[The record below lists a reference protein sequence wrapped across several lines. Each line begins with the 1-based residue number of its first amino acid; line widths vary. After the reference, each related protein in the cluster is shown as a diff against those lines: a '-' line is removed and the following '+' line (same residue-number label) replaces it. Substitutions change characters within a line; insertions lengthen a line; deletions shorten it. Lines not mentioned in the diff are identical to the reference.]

1 MFSALDKKLYRDLGR
16 MKMQAIAI
24 GLVIAVGVVVLV
36 MMDGLFN
43 SLNQTKTTYY
53 DRYRLAEV
61 YAPAVRAPKHLLEN
75 LATVPG
81 VDSVIG
87 RIRGGGLVNLPQED
101 VPITAAIVSLPD
113 HGAVRLN
120 DIYLAEGKQ
129 IERGRE
135 DQILLLRSFAK
146 AHGLQPG
153 DQISATING
162 AKRKLEIAGLAQ
174 SPEFLLSMAPGDLAP
189 DDKRYAVIWMSETSL
204 GAAFDLK
211 GAFSE
216 ALFSLTRDAKLPEVL
231 DRVDQILAN
240 YGGTGA
246 YGLEDQTSNRF
257 LTEEIKGLATQ
268 SKILPPIFLAIAAF
282 LLNIVISRMIQ
293 SEREQIGLLKAF
305 GYSSLEVSAHYF
317 KFVLAIAIG
326 GALVGCL
333 IGVWV
338 GRSYADLFQQYY
350 KFPFLVFRVDPQA
363 FIIGILV
370 SVFTASAGALFV
382 LRKVFA
388 LTPAVAMRP
397 PAPADYSRAGGFMA
411 AVKRIFDQPTRMVLR
426 RIARHPGRAFG
437 AALGVGAGMG
447 LSAASIGLMMTF
459 TSVVDQTFD
468 YVDRSDMTVVFAALR
483 STDTLNELQSL
494 EGVTHVEPFRAVP
507 VILRNGLH
515 AHKGAVTG
523 LVANPQ
529 QYRPVDKDLNPI
541 TLREDGIIIAKA
553 LAKKLAISPGQK
565 LFIEVQDG
573 ERPTLQMPVVGVAET
588 LSGAPAYLEIGALNR
603 ALKQPNQISGA
614 YLQIDE
620 KFQAPLYEA
629 LKAMPIIA
637 GASLKSKSR
646 EAFETLM
653 DQSAGSMR
661 YVMSFIAAIITFGI
675 VYNSARIAFA
685 ERSRDL
691 ASLRVIGFT
700 KGETAFVLL
709 GELAI
714 MVIMAVPIGIAFG
727 LGLNAAIV
735 EGFSTDLYQIPN
747 QIQPEA
753 FGTAGI
759 AVLVSSVFSGWM
771 VKRNMDGLDL
781 VSALKTR
788 E

>member
-1 MFSALDKKLYRDLGR
+1 MFSALDKKLVRDLNR
-16 MKMQAIAI
+16 MKMQAVAI

-43 SLNQTKTTYY
+43 SLNQTKETYY

-61 YAPAVRAPKHLLEN
+61 YAPAVRAPRHLLEN
-75 LATVPG
+75 LADIPG
-81 VDSVIG
+81 VDSAIG
-87 RIRGGGLVNLPQED
+87 RIRGSGLINLQNED
-101 VPITAAIVSLPD
+101 VPISAAVVSLPD
-113 HGAVRLN
+113 HGVPRLN
-120 DIYLAEGKQ
+120 DIYLAEGNQ
-129 IERGRE
+129 LDSARE
-135 DQILLLRSFAK
+135 DQAILLRSFAN
-146 AHGLQPG
+146 AHNISPG
-153 DQISATING
+153 DTISATING
-162 AKRKLEIAGLAQ
+162 ARRKLEIAGLAQ
-174 SPEFLLSMAPGDLAP
+174 SPEFLISMAPGELAP
-189 DDKRYAVIWMSETSL
+189 DDRRFAVLWMSETSL

-216 ALFSLTRDAKLPEVL
+216 ALFSITRDAKLPEVL
-231 DRVDQILAN
+231 DRIDQVLAN
-240 YGGTGA
+240 YGGTSA
-246 YGLEDQTSNRF
+246 YGIEDQASNRF

-305 GYSSLEVSAHYF
+305 GYTSLEVSAHYF

-333 IGVWV
+333 IGVMV

-363 FIIGILV
+363 FVIGILV

-397 PAPADYSRAGGFMA
+397 PAPADYSTAGGLLAM
-411 AVKRIFDQPTRMVLR
+411 VKSIFDQPTRMVLR
-426 RIARHPGRAFG
+426 RLARHPGRALG

-447 LSAASIGLMMTF
+447 LCAASIGLMMTF
-459 TSVVDQTFD
+459 STVVDQTFD
-468 YVDRSDMTVVFAALR
+468 YVDRSDMTVVFAVPR
-483 STDTLNELQSL
+483 SKDTLFELASL
-494 EGVTHVEPFRAVP
+494 EGVTHVEPFRMVP
-507 VILRNGLH
+507 VVLRNGLYS
-515 AHKGAVTG
+515 HKGAVTG
-523 LVANPQ
+523 LVANPLQ
-529 QYRPVDKDLNPI
+529 FRAVDKDLNPI
-541 TLREDGIIIAKA
+541 TLREDGIIIAQS

-565 LFIEVQDG
+565 VTIEVQDG
-573 ERPTLQMPVVGVAET
+573 SRPVLQMPIVGIAET
-588 LSGAPAYLEIGALNR
+588 LSGAPAYLHIDALNR
-603 ALKQPNQISGA
+603 ALKQPNQVSGA

-620 KFQAPLYEA
+620 KYQTPLYEA
-629 LKAMPIIA
+629 LKAMPVIA

-685 ERSRDL
+685 ERARDL

-714 MVIMAVPIGIAFG
+714 MVLLAVPIGIVIG
-727 LGLNAAIV
+727 LGLNIAIV

-753 FGTAGI
+753 FGTAGV
-759 AVLVSSVFSGWM
+759 AVLVSSIFSGWM

>member
-1 MFSALDKKLYRDLGR
+1 MLSALDKKLLRDLGR

-36 MMDGLFN
+36 MMDGLFH
-43 SLNQTKTTYY
+43 SLSQTKDTYY
-53 DRYRLAEV
+53 DRYRLAQA
-61 YAPAVRAPKHLLEN
+61 YAPAVRAPKYLLNN
-75 LATVPG
+75 LAAIPG
-81 VDSVIG
+81 VDSVMG
-87 RIRGGGLVNLPQED
+87 RMRGGGLIDLPQED
-101 VPITAAIVSLPD
+101 VPISAAVLSLPD
-113 HGAVRLN
+113 HGVPRLN
-120 DIYLAEGKQ
+120 DIYLAEGNQ
-129 IERGRE
+129 LDPGRE
-135 DQILLLRSFAK
+135 NQAILLRSFAN
-146 AHGLQPG
+146 AHGISPG
-153 DQISATING
+153 DTISATING
-162 AKRKLEIAGLAQ
+162 ARRKLEIAGLAQ
-174 SPEFLLSMAPGDLAP
+174 SPEFLISMAPGELAP
-189 DDKRYAVIWMSETSL
+189 DDKRFAVLWMSETSL
-204 GAAFDLK
+204 GAAFDLR

-216 ALFSLTRDAKLPEVL
+216 ALFSLTRDAKLPQVL
-231 DRVDQILAN
+231 DRVDQVLAN

-246 YGLEDQTSNRF
+246 YGIEDQASNRF

-305 GYSSLEVSAHYF
+305 GYSSFEVSAHYF

-333 IGVWV
+333 IGVMV

-382 LRKVFA
+382 LRNVFA

-397 PAPADYSRAGGFMA
+397 PAPADYSTAGGFL
-411 AVKRIFDQPTRMVLR
+411 AVVNRLFDQPTRMVLR
-426 RIARHPGRAFG
+426 RVARHPGRAFG

-459 TSVVDQTFD
+459 TTVVDQTFD

-483 STDTLNELQSL
+483 SDKTLYELNAL
-494 EGVTHVEPFRAVP
+494 EGVAQVEPFRVVP
-507 VILRNGLH
+507 VIMRNGLH
-515 AHKGAVTG
+515 SHKGALTG
-523 LVANPQ
+523 LIANPQ
-529 QYRPVDKDLNPI
+529 QFRAVDKDLNPI
-541 TLREDGIIIAKA
+541 RLRDDGIIIAKA
-553 LAKKLAISPGQK
+553 LAKKLAIAPGQTMT
-565 LFIEVQDG
+565 IEVQEG
-573 ERPTLQMPVVGVAET
+573 ERPILSMPIVGIAET
-588 LSGAPAYLEIGALNR
+588 LSGAPAYLQIGALNR
-603 ALKQPNQISGA
+603 ALKQPSQISGA

-620 KFQAPLYEA
+620 KYQSELYES
-629 LKAMPIIA
+629 LKAMPFIA
-637 GASLKSKSR
+637 GASLKSTSR

-675 VYNSARIAFA
+675 VYNSTRIAFA
-685 ERSRDL
+685 ERARDL

-714 MVIMAVPIGIAFG
+714 MVILAVPIGIAFG
-727 LGLNAAIV
+727 IGLNVAIV

-747 QIQPEA
+747 QLQPEA

-759 AVLVSSVFSGWM
+759 AVLVSSIFSGWM
-771 VKRNMDGLDL
+771 VKRNMDGLNL

>member
-1 MFSALDKKLYRDLGR
+1 
-16 MKMQAIAI
+16 
-24 GLVIAVGVVVLV
+24 
-36 MMDGLFN
+36 
-43 SLNQTKTTYY
+43 
-53 DRYRLAEV
+53 
-61 YAPAVRAPKHLLEN
+61 
-75 LATVPG
+75 
-81 VDSVIG
+81 
-87 RIRGGGLVNLPQED
+87 
-101 VPITAAIVSLPD
+101 
-113 HGAVRLN
+113 
-120 DIYLAEGKQ
+120 
-129 IERGRE
+129 
-135 DQILLLRSFAK
+135 
-146 AHGLQPG
+146 
-153 DQISATING
+153 
-162 AKRKLEIAGLAQ
+162 
-174 SPEFLLSMAPGDLAP
+174 
-189 DDKRYAVIWMSETSL
+189 
-204 GAAFDLK
+204 
-211 GAFSE
+211 
-216 ALFSLTRDAKLPEVL
+216 
-231 DRVDQILAN
+231 
-240 YGGTGA
+240 
-246 YGLEDQTSNRF
+246 
-257 LTEEIKGLATQ
+257 ATQ

-305 GYSSLEVSAHYF
+305 GYSSFEVSAHYF

-333 IGVWV
+333 IGVMV

-382 LRKVFA
+382 LRNVFA

-397 PAPADYSRAGGFMA
+397 PAPADYSTAGGFL
-411 AVKRIFDQPTRMVLR
+411 AVVNRLFDQPTRMVLR
-426 RIARHPGRAFG
+426 RVARHPGRAFG

-459 TSVVDQTFD
+459 TTVVDQTFD

-483 STDTLNELQSL
+483 SDKTLYELNAL
-494 EGVTHVEPFRAVP
+494 EGVAQVEPFRVVP
-507 VILRNGLH
+507 VIMRNGLH
-515 AHKGAVTG
+515 SHKGALTG
-523 LVANPQ
+523 LIANPQ
-529 QYRPVDKDLNPI
+529 QFRAVDKNLNPI
-541 TLREDGIIIAKA
+541 RLRDDGIIIAKA
-553 LAKKLAISPGQK
+553 LAKKLAIAPGQTMT
-565 LFIEVQDG
+565 IEVQEG
-573 ERPTLQMPVVGVAET
+573 ERPILSMPIVGIAET
-588 LSGAPAYLEIGALNR
+588 LSGAPAYLQIGALNR
-603 ALKQPNQISGA
+603 ALKQPSQISGA

-620 KFQAPLYEA
+620 KYQSELYES
-629 LKAMPIIA
+629 LKAMPFIA
-637 GASLKSKSR
+637 GASLKSTSR

-685 ERSRDL
+685 ERARDL

-714 MVIMAVPIGIAFG
+714 MVILAVPIGIAFG
-727 LGLNAAIV
+727 IGLNVAIV

-747 QIQPEA
+747 QLQPEA

-759 AVLVSSVFSGWM
+759 AVLVSSIFSGWM
-771 VKRNMDGLDL
+771 VKRNMDGLNL